1 MNKGFFRVALPILA
15 LAVVVAL
22 SFFTIRYYNY
32 LQLADEEVDAG
43 WAHVVNQYQR
53 RADLVPN
60 LVRVVQAYAVHE
72 RTLFRDV
79 AQARAAAVQ
88 ITPNAELFRDPGRL
102 REYQQAQDNMR
113 EAISRLLIVAERYP
127 ELRANESFLDLQAQ
141 LEGTENRISYA
152 RDKYIFAVRSFN
164 VLVRSFP
171 SNLLARRLNYDVHPN
186 LGLESGS
193 TAATAP
199 EVAFQ

>member
-1 MNKGFFRVALPILA
+1 MNKGFFRVALPVLGIA
-15 LAVVVAL
+15 AVAAL
-22 SFFTIRYYNY
+22 SFLVIRYYNN
-32 LQLADEEVDAG
+32 LQLADEEIDAG

-72 RTLFRDV
+72 RTLFKDV

-88 ITPNAELFRDPGRL
+88 ITPDAELFRDPR
-102 REYQQAQDNMR
+102 RFRQYQQAQDNMR
-113 EAISRLLIVAERYP
+113 EAISRLLIVAARYP

-171 SNLLARRLNYDVHPN
+171 SNLLARRLNYGVHPN
-186 LGLESGS
+186 LGFESGS

-199 EVAFQ
+199 AVAFQ